1 MLALKI
7 YSAYKLPS
15 GVYINDFYSKALTDR
30 ASPELL
36 TISWDLAEEEAV
48 SSLQ

>member
-1 MLALKI
+1 MSALKI
-7 YSAYKLPS
+7 YLAYKAE
-15 GVYINDFYSKALTDR
+15 GNVYINDLYFKALTDR

-36 TISWDLAEEEAV
+36 TISWDLAQDGAL